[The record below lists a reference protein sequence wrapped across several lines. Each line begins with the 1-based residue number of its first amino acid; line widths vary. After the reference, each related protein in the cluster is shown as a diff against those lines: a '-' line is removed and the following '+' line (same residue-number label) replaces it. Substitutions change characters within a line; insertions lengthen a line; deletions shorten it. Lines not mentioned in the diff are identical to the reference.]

1 MKNKSGI
8 VYIVHHVDTEGPLW
22 ESTGEL
28 FARLK
33 IIFGIDLKPTRDNL
47 VKLQQGAIDLPEDI
61 KKEVLLAVDP
71 HTIEFKKNWYEV
83 EEMLLRVMSS
93 KFRNEMIDSFG
104 GGWIYNWH
112 IMDHIGFVDN
122 PRHRDFG
129 FLNVFDFYGDI
140 IKRTQAVN
148 DSIHWHFHPI
158 PFYKQA
164 HIPAACYDNSLHV
177 LHEII
182 ARRVIDRNWFPVV
195 NRAGFHTIRPDS
207 NLFLEQWIPFDSSN
221 QSTEDD
227 LSPKYQKDLIMGRFG
242 DWRGAPSD
250 WSLYHPDYYDWR
262 KKGNCNRVIGRV
274 LNLKSRHRS
283 INESEI
289 EKAFKKAFLGENVYM
304 GITNHDWREMSVE
317 IDEFR
322 AMLSRVA
329 KGYPDISFKFSESV
343 EAFREVLGYSAEEI
357 RKNTLDFHIQLNGNI
372 LEIDVTSGEIFGP
385 QPYLAIKTKENKYF
399 HDNVDF
405 QIYNK
410 KYSYVFDDYTINLE
424 SISSIVVAS
433 NDEYGNTCIRRI
445 DI

>member
-1 MKNKSGI
+1 M
-8 VYIVHHVDTEGPLW
+8 HHIDTEGPLW
-22 ESTGEL
+22 ESSDEL

-33 IIFGIDLKPTRDNL
+33 IIFGVDLEPTRDNL
-47 VKLQQGAIDLPEDI
+47 VKLQQGLIDLPEDI

-112 IMDHIGFVDN
+112 IMDHVGFVDN

-129 FLNVFDFYGDI
+129 FLNVFDFYEDI
-140 IKRTQAVN
+140 IKRTQSAN
-148 DSIHWHFHPI
+148 DSMHWHFHPI
-158 PFYKQA
+158 PFNKQA
-164 HIPAACYDNSLHV
+164 HIPAACYDNSLPV

-182 ARRVIDRNWFPVV
+182 TRRVIDRNWFPVV

-207 NLFLEQWIPFDSSN
+207 NLFLEQWMPFDPSN

-227 LSPKYQKDLIMGRFG
+227 LSPKYQNDLIGGRFG

-262 KKGNCNRVIGRV
+262 KKGNCNRVISRV

-289 EKAFKKAFLGENVYM
+289 EKAFKKAFFGENVYL

-343 EAFREVLGYSAEEI
+343 EAFRELLGYSDEEI
-357 RKNTLDFHIQLNGNI
+357 KENTLDFYIQLNGNI
-372 LEIDVTSGEIFGP
+372 LEIDVTSGEVFGP

-399 HDNVDF
+399 HDNFDF

-410 KYSYVFDDYTINLE
+410 KYSYVFDEYTINLE

-433 NDEYGNTCIRRI
+433 NDKYGSTCIKRM
-445 DI
+445 DF